1 MSAPDGEAVPM
12 APAGGLGRVWAG
24 WRLAPMKGET
34 VDGSPSVRPLRPAP
48 GLSLFDT
55 IDQCGLPDDETY
67 VICRGERVFALLNVY
82 PYNPGHL
89 MVLPRRAVPDVELL
103 EPDEHVELWDV
114 VRDAVVASRAA
125 FSPDGL
131 NVGLNLGRAGG
142 GSVPDHLHVHVVPR
156 WSSDTNFMTTVAEVR
171 VLPQALS
178 DSWARLRSA
187 WPR

>member
-1 MSAPDGEAVPM
+1 VSAQHDEPSALAPD
-12 APAGGLGRVWAG
+12 GGLGRVWAG

-34 VDGSPSVRPLRPAP
+34 ADGAAQVRPLRPAP
-48 GLSLFDT
+48 GLSLFET
-55 IDQCGLPDDETY
+55 IDRCGLSDDETY
-67 VICRGERVFALLNVY
+67 VIWRGERVFALLNVY
-82 PYNPGHL
+82 PYNSGHL
-89 MVLPRRAVPDVELL
+89 MVLPRRAVPDL
-103 EPDEHVELWDV
+103 EGLDPDEQVELWDA
-114 VRDAVVASRAA
+114 VRRAVVAARVA

-131 NVGLNLGRAGG
+131 NVGLNLGAAGG

-178 DSWARLRSA
+178 ESWARLRSA